1 MTDRSAKCPGERGF
15 TLIELMIVVAI
26 IAILATIAYPSY
38 DEQVRK
44 SRRAAARALL
54 MEAATQQEQYFLN
67 DRTYAD
73 DVAGEL
79 RVATTTEGG
88 HYAISVVAPDG
99 ACPLA
104 TCYVLRATPQGAQA
118 GDRCG
123 NLELSSRGVKTP
135 TTPADCW

>member
-1 MTDRSAKCPGERGF
+1 MTDRSAKRPGERGF

-73 DVAGEL
+73 DACV
-79 RVATTTEGG
+79 
-88 HYAISVVAPDG
+88 IS
-99 ACPLA
+99 
-104 TCYVLRATPQGAQA
+104 
-118 GDRCG
+118 
-123 NLELSSRGVKTP
+123 
-135 TTPADCW
+135 

>member
-1 MTDRSAKCPGERGF
+1 VGEFEVAIRA
-15 TLIELMIVVAI
+15 LIELMIVVAI

-79 RVATTTEGG
+79 RVAPTTEGD
-88 HYAISVVAPDG
+88 HYAISVVAG
-99 ACPLA
+99 ACPIT

-123 NLELSSRGVKTP
+123 NLELSSRGVKSP

>member
-1 MTDRSAKCPGERGF
+1 MTDRSAKRPGERGF

-67 DRTYAD
+67 DRTYA
-73 DVAGEL
+73 VGIAANL
-79 RVATTTEGG
+79 RMATRTEGN
-88 HYAISVVAPDG
+88 HYEISVVDPDG
-99 ACPLA
+99 ACPIT

-123 NLELSSRGVKTP
+123 NLELSSRGVKSP